1 MGLDHMCLC
10 PPTYFIMASSLYL
23 QLQMIFSA
31 GIQVVLIDSCSVN
44 SYNLGLPVG
53 EAELSVFLDTILI
66 TY

>member
-1 MGLDHMCLC
+1 
-10 PPTYFIMASSLYL
+10 MASSLYL

-31 GIQVVLIDSCSVN
+31 GVQVVLIDSCSVN

-53 EAELSVFLDTILI
+53 EGELNVFLDTILI

>member
-31 GIQVVLIDSCSVN
+31 GIQVVLIDSCSVY